1 MKLLHG
7 IRVLDLTRL
16 LPGPLLTLY
25 LADLGADVIKIEDT
39 VQGDYLRWMSV
50 AGNGSANLFE
60 SLNRDK
66 KGMRLNLKMPE
77 GIEAFKKLCR
87 QADVV
92 VEGFRPGV
100 MDKLGVGY
108 EAVRAVNPAL
118 VYCSLSG
125 YGKDGPYAGKAGH
138 DLNYIGVAGT
148 LNVTGTAD
156 RPVIP
161 GVQVGDIAGGSVTAF
176 GAIMLGL
183 FHKQKTG
190 KGIYLDI
197 SMVDGLIGF
206 MAPYLPYLESGLTRG
221 DMELTGSIPCYN
233 VYTTKDGKFVTLGAL
248 EPKFWNRFLE
258 MIGRMDLLD
267 GQLARGEEFK
277 RVYHEVQEVV
287 LTRTRQEWLDFFKD
301 EDVCVEPVNAL
312 EELLNDPHIQYR
324 GMFDYV
330 DTDNGKSLTIRNP
343 FYGEDRSDDLKRA
356 PRPGE
361 HTNGILREAGYSDE
375 QIEEFRKKGVI

>member
-50 AGNGSANLFE
+50 AGNGSTNLFE

-125 YGKDGPYAGKAGH
+125 YGKDGPYAEKAGH

-190 KGIYLDI
+190 KGLYLDI

-287 LTRTRQEWLDFFKD
+287 LTRTRQEWLDFFKG

-330 DTDNGKSLTIRNP
+330 DTNNGKSLTIRNP